1 MPQTF
6 GYVGDVRPAAL
17 EHGGERVPGRIRGH
31 GGQTHRLGYP
41 AQYLVAFL
49 YDRIDKVLGGEA
61 VLLPRGELEDERAGV
76 SVVGVAPA
84 VHDFPHLG
92 GEHRTYGT
100 HLLGSIH
107 RLCPDKTD
115 FTVHDVSVSKI
126 EHVPEV
132 DAVAEVGEEP
142 HIPVKLGLLPPVGIG
157 DEPLNLFQRECQL
170 PAFG

>member
-92 GEHRTYGT
+92 GEHRTYGA
-100 HLLGSIH
+100 HLPGGVH
-107 RLCPDKTD
+107 RLGPDETNFIAYD
-115 FTVHDVSVSKI
+115 IAVCQI

-142 HIPVKLGLLPPVGIG
+142 HVPVELGILPPVGIG
-157 DEPLNLFQRECQL
+157 DEPLYLFQRERQL
-170 PAFG
+170 PALG